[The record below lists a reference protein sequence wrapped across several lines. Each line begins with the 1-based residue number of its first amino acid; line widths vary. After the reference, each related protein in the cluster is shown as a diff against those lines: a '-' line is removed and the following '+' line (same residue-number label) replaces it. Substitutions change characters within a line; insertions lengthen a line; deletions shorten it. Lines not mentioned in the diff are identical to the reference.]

1 LQSLHKDSKAKVPA
15 ADQAAEKTLR
25 FVILSEAK
33 NLSSIY
39 AEASTQRKRDSSLRS
54 E

>member
-1 LQSLHKDSKAKVPA
+1 MMSD
-15 ADQAAEKTLR
+15 TLR
-25 FVILSEAK
+25 LYGSSGARTAVLAKKESVILSEAK

-39 AEASTQRKRDSSLRS
+39 PLEKAKKDSSLRS